1 MKRILISQNETNN
14 NTDYVLEDG
23 NLIKDEGI
31 ISDLHYEVTN
41 SYLNA
46 KMIYEKGDL
55 RVKKIENKI
64 IIQSYYNDT
73 DVIGR
78 RIFYMFYIDDFKT
91 LSPED
96 MIEFLKQDS
105 QVLSRS
111 INEYDETN
119 LKENLK
125 KVLNVIDC
133 LITKISQNKRTL
145 TVALLLIFGLITLN
159 YIYNKI
165 K

>member
-14 NTDYVLEDG
+14 NTDYVLENG
-23 NLIKDEGI
+23 KLIDDKGI
-31 ISDLHYEVTN
+31 GSDLHYEVTN

-46 KMIYEKGDL
+46 EMIYQNGDL
-55 RVKKIENKI
+55 RVKKSDNKI
-64 IIQSYYNDT
+64 IIQSYYTDT

-78 RIFYMFYIDDFKT
+78 RIFYMFYIEESETINPDNI
-91 LSPED
+91 
-96 MIEFLKQDS
+96 IEYLKQDS
-105 QVLSRS
+105 KVLSRS
-111 INEYDETN
+111 INEDDETN

-125 KVLNVIDC
+125 KVLNEVDG
-133 LITKISQNKRTL
+133 LVTKILQNKR
-145 TVALLLIFGLITLN
+145 ALAIVLLVIFGLITLN

>member
-14 NTDYVLEDG
+14 NTDYVLENG
-23 NLIKDEGI
+23 KIIKNEGI
-31 ISDLHYEVTN
+31 ISELHHEVNN

-46 KMIYEKGDL
+46 VMIYEKGDL

-64 IIQSYYNDT
+64 IIQSYYNDS
-73 DVIGR
+73 DVVGR
-78 RIFYMFYIDDFKT
+78 RIFYMFYIDDFKK

-96 MIEFLKQDS
+96 IIEFLKQDS

-119 LKENLK
+119 LKENLT
-125 KVLNVIDC
+125 KVLNGIDD
-133 LITKISQNKRTL
+133 LITKILLNKRTL
-145 TVALLLIFGLITLN
+145 KVALLVIFGLITLN
-159 YIYNKI
+159 YMYNKI